1 MTVSVTWW
9 EICSYPL
16 LWKSLYFE
24 EGWTV
29 ADEVIAVFEHRLYR
43 LQQQLD
49 FQYHRLRSA
58 QYGMDEYRIGGSP
71 RSDSGEIDSSRGS
84 AQQHPPMSFEKSRLY
99 DELFFELDLLLNG
112 SKTYS
117 ALRDIQSQFSVI
129 AGLEIGEPFSNSAM
143 FIPNSNGTIR
153 LHIDWRYL
161 YANRSLLENNWRAGR
176 YQARLLDGAPD
187 VVPPAQREGVYC
199 VYFDR
204 KLLAAGS
211 RDNSIRLW
219 DMDNLTYR
227 GSLKAHSGSV
237 LCLQFDSQRNILIS
251 GSSDATIK
259 IWNLE
264 SGEVVQTLEGHK
276 ESVLG
281 LHTDDKYI
289 VSCSRDCTA
298 RIWSCVEDSE
308 EEDPSYVNAMDCADP
323 RRKPIPKY
331 VLLHVLKGHRAA
343 VNSVHFIDDLIATA
357 SGDRTIRIWNLRK
370 GLCIRT
376 IHAHGRGIACVNI
389 AGDLVVTG
397 SSDHVIKIFNIAN
410 GLEVR
415 TLRGHNGLVRTIQ
428 TDNTKIISGSYDQS
442 IRIWD
447 LKTGKMLQELGRCHD
462 SKYNLYMLFLLIR
475 VGYLGSTATNG
486 DSYRV
491 AVMRKSSFG
500 ISQDHPIPM
509 TVPPLDEM

>member
-1 MTVSVTWW
+1 
-9 EICSYPL
+9 
-16 LWKSLYFE
+16 
-24 EGWTV
+24 V
-29 ADEVIAVFEHRLYR
+29 AEEVIAEFERRLYR
-43 LQQQLD
+43 LQEQLD
-49 FQYHRLRSA
+49 FQYHRLRFA
-58 QYGMDEYRIGGSP
+58 HYGMDESHNGGSP
-71 RSDSGEIDSSRGS
+71 RSDSGEMDLSRGS
-84 AQQHPPMSFEKSRLY
+84 SQQHPPMSFEKSRLY
-99 DELFFELDLLLNG
+99 DELFFDLDLLLNG

-117 ALRDIQSQFSVI
+117 ALRQLQSQFTVI
-129 AGLEIGEPFSNSAM
+129 AGLEIGEPFHNSAM

-161 YANRSLLENNWRAGR
+161 YANRNLLESNWRAGR

-187 VVPPAQREGVYC
+187 VSPPAQREGIYC

-204 KLLAAGS
+204 KFLAAGS

-219 DMDNLTYR
+219 DMETLNYR
-227 GSLKAHSGSV
+227 GCLKAHNGSV
-237 LCLQFDSQRNILIS
+237 LCLQLDSQRNILVS

-264 SGEVVQTLEGHK
+264 SGEVVQTLKGHK

-289 VSCSRDCTA
+289 VSCSRDSQA
-298 RIWSCVEDSE
+298 RIWSCVEDLEE
-308 EEDPSYVNAMDCADP
+308 EEDLCYNTAMDCADP

-343 VNSVHFIDDLIATA
+343 VNSVHFKDNLIATA
-357 SGDRTIRIWNLRK
+357 SGDRTVRLWNLTQ
-370 GLCIRT
+370 GTMIRT

-389 AGDLVVTG
+389 AGNLVVTG

-410 GLEVR
+410 GEEVR

-428 TDNTKIISGSYDQS
+428 TDNTKIVSGSYDQS

-447 LKTGKMLQELGRCHD
+447 LQSGEMLQELGRCHD
-462 SKYNLYMLFLLIR
+462 SKYNHDVILAYSCRIFRVHRDQRRLISCCGNAKIVVWDFTR
-475 VGYLGSTATNG
+475 PPHTDDGLATGRNAG
-486 DSYRV
+486 AID
-491 AVMRKSSFG
+491 ATFF
-500 ISQDHPIPM
+500 
-509 TVPPLDEM
+509 